1 MSSAFVLPL
10 RLSPVYRILIAL
22 VLLMTACGLGSC
34 QSGPRAVR
42 LGQDECSHCRMTVV
56 KPGFA
61 AELVTSKGRQY
72 IFDDLIC
79 LAGFLREHPEV
90 ASQNPSLLVADFM
103 EPAKWLP
110 IQSAKLVRSPE
121 FHSPMNGQVAAF
133 ATEAAAEAA
142 TRQLRQGG
150 QMLTWNDVGQLQA
163 R

>member
-1 MSSAFVLPL
+1 MSDAFVLLL
-10 RLSPVYRILIAL
+10 RLSTVYRFLLAL
-22 VLLMTACGLGSC
+22 VLLIMAATLGSC

-42 LGQDECSHCRMTVV
+42 LGQDECAHCRMTVV

-90 ASQNPSLLVADFM
+90 ASRNPSLLVADFM

-110 IQSAKLVRSPE
+110 IQAAHLVRSPE
-121 FHSPMNGQVAAF
+121 FHTPMNGQVAAF
-133 ATEAAAEAA
+133 ATESAAQGASG
-142 TRQLRQGG
+142 QLRQGG
-150 QMLTWNDVGQLQA
+150 QMLTWNDVSQLQV